1 MSVAANP
8 YVRPAAIEDL
18 VPIGRAVRVMATAT
32 ATAMMLLVML
42 VTAATTAAA
51 IAAATRPLPIVWS
64 H

>member
-8 YVRPAAIEDL
+8 YIRPAAIEDL
-18 VPIGRAVRVMATAT
+18 VPIGRAVRVMTT
-32 ATAMMLLVML
+32 ATAMLLLVML